1 MADIVPQQTQSLA
14 ANDGLDNLTAAQAAE
29 QARSVVDTTKSGASN
44 PELFAAVTRV
54 RQEARAAGASEQ
66 EVNRLVNIQTIRTL
80 REQSGATQPTATIT
94 AATTGSGAAAPVTQ
108 VSDPTAEYDALSSKL
123 QSEAFDGYSNDE
135 LKDYAK
141 TQQEML
147 DEFNDANRDA
157 INNGTLTPE
166 QEREWKA
173 LQFDRQAILQQIE
186 KRGLL
191 KGKPQ
196 CFKKESDNSYVFTD
210 TPECEQFLKTV
221 IGNNLAALAQKKYS
235 LPDPCGTSELA
246 KINTALQKFFIT
258 LKGIKKYGNLYLN
271 GVLNKTSN
279 LISLVRSTSTIIS
292 SVLKGLVQRF
302 RNYILYKIRRGIIDV
317 IDKLFPNLVTNVK
330 NTLFQR
336 IIDTILCKFKDI
348 IKGLKDLVVDFLFE
362 LIGKVANAPFCV
374 AEQFTNALVNNLA
387 SSIDKAIGPVLEDI
401 TEVLG
406 GVTKFAGQVFE
417 ALDFILGFEA
427 FLCAKPNCPEINE
440 YAAGPWGGPSPT
452 NPNAFERFLASPD
465 LDAGEATTFIN
476 NTLNDTLGLGFLDKG
491 VGGESIQAP
500 PGSVTDCSTAPFKC
514 GPPTVEFFG
523 GGGAGAVGAAVVD
536 TAGKIL
542 GVDLVYG
549 GSSYTRPPFVTFMDS
564 CGRGNYASGY
574 TKIDDNGQVIEVV
587 MVNNGSGY
595 MNIVDGTTEF
605 DDDPEDITIPFPVE
619 ERVTDY
625 VVCLK
630 EIEVISTGI
639 GYLPT
644 DEITITPD
652 IPNLKARV
660 KMTEAGQIIAIDVL
674 EEACNLTTIPEIT
687 INSLTGG
694 GLQVRPILTFT
705 RIEDFDRLAGA
716 PAPQDLVR
724 VIDCVS

>member
-1 MADIVPQQTQSLA
+1 MADPTVSFTTASGTTTYVKIGGEWYKQTGIGDSRIPVGQGDPSPQNLDSSYEVSQPAQVIPQETLA
-14 ANDGLDNLTAAQAAE
+14 AP
-29 QARSVVDTTKSGASN
+29 GA
-44 PELFAAVTRV
+44 P
-54 RQEARAAGASEQ
+54 GAPAP
-66 EVNRLVNIQTIRTL
+66 
-80 REQSGATQPTATIT
+80 GATQPVAEVADPAETAGIDVNTLSDEDLADLAKENQRALDLLNDGLST
-94 AATTGSGAAAPVTQ
+94 QTGP
-108 VSDPTAEYDALSSKL
+108 L
-123 QSEAFDGYSNDE
+123 SEAQKEAYEAVLAERNVILRES
-135 LKDYAK
+135 AK
-141 TQQEML
+141 R
-147 DEFNDANRDA
+147 NPN
-157 INNGTLTPE
+157 
-166 QEREWKA
+166 
-173 LQFDRQAILQQIE
+173 
-186 KRGLL
+186 
-191 KGKPQ
+191 
-196 CFKKESDNSYVFTD
+196 CVKKESDNSYTFD
-210 TPECEQFLKTV
+210 KTPECEQFLKSV
-221 IGNNLAALAQKKYS
+221 LANNMAALAQKKYS

-317 IDKLFPNLVTNVK
+317 IDKLFPNLVANIK

-401 TEVLG
+401 ADVLG
-406 GVTKFAGQVFE
+406 NVTRFAGQVFE

-440 YAAGPWGGPSPT
+440 FAAGPWGGPSPT

-491 VGGESIQAP
+491 VNGEQITAP

-564 CGRGNYASGY
+564 CGSGNYASGY

-595 MNIVDGTTEF
+595 LNIVDGTTEF
-605 DDDPEDITIPFPVE
+605 DDDPADITIPFPVE

>member
-1 MADIVPQQTQSLA
+1 MADIVPQETQSLA
-14 ANDGLDNLTAAQAAE
+14 ANDGLDNLTPQPVAE
-29 QARSVVDTTKSGASN
+29 VADPTETAGIDVNTLSDEDLADLAKENQ
-44 PELFAAVTRV
+44 
-54 RQEARAAGASEQ
+54 RALDLLNDGFVQ
-66 EVNRLVNIQTIRTL
+66 
-80 REQSGATQPTATIT
+80 
-94 AATTGSGAAAPVTQ
+94 TGS
-108 VSDPTAEYDALSSKL
+108 L
-123 QSEAFDGYSNDE
+123 SEAQKEVYEAVLAERNVILGE
-135 LKDYAK
+135 AAK
-141 TQQEML
+141 R
-147 DEFNDANRDA
+147 NPN
-157 INNGTLTPE
+157 
-166 QEREWKA
+166 
-173 LQFDRQAILQQIE
+173 
-186 KRGLL
+186 
-191 KGKPQ
+191 
-196 CFKKESDNSYVFTD
+196 CVKKESDNSYTFD
-210 TPECEQFLKTV
+210 NTPECEQFLKTV

-387 SSIDKAIGPVLEDI
+387 SGIDKAIGPVLDEISD
-401 TEVLG
+401 VLG

-440 YAAGPWGGPSPT
+440 FAAGPWGGPSPT

-491 VGGESIQAP
+491 VGGESIQAA
-500 PGSVTDCSTAPFKC
+500 PGSITNCSTAPFRC

-564 CGRGNYASGY
+564 CGRGSYASGY

-605 DDDPEDITIPFPVE
+605 DDDPADITIPFPVE

-674 EEACNLTTIPEIT
+674 EEVCNLTTIPEIT
-687 INSLTGG
+687 INSLMGG

>member
-1 MADIVPQQTQSLA
+1 MADPTVSFTTASGTTTYVKIGGEWYKQTGVGDSRIPVGQGDPSPQNLDRSYEVSQPAQVIPQETLA
-14 ANDGLDNLTAAQAAE
+14 AP
-29 QARSVVDTTKSGASN
+29 GA
-44 PELFAAVTRV
+44 PAP
-54 RQEARAAGASEQ
+54 
-66 EVNRLVNIQTIRTL
+66 
-80 REQSGATQPTATIT
+80 GATQPVAEVADPTETAGVDVSTLSDEDL
-94 AATTGSGAAAPVTQ
+94 AEEAKLSQRALDLLNDGFVQTGS
-108 VSDPTAEYDALSSKL
+108 L
-123 QSEAFDGYSNDE
+123 SEAQKEVYEAVLAERNVILGE
-135 LKDYAK
+135 AAK
-141 TQQEML
+141 R
-147 DEFNDANRDA
+147 NPN
-157 INNGTLTPE
+157 
-166 QEREWKA
+166 
-173 LQFDRQAILQQIE
+173 
-186 KRGLL
+186 
-191 KGKPQ
+191 
-196 CFKKESDNSYVFTD
+196 CVKKESDNSYTFD
-210 TPECEQFLKTV
+210 KTPECEQFLKSV
-221 IGNNLAALAQKKYS
+221 LAKNMAALSNSKYAS
-235 LPDPCGTSELA
+235 PNPCGTSELA

-387 SSIDKAIGPVLEDI
+387 SGIDKAIGPVLDEISD
-401 TEVLG
+401 VLG

-440 YAAGPWGGPSPT
+440 FAAGPWGGPSPT
-452 NPNAFERFLASPD
+452 NPNAFERFLSSPD

-476 NTLNDTLGLGFLDKG
+476 NTLNDKLGLGFLDKG

-549 GSSYTRPPFVTFMDS
+549 GTSYTRPPFVTFMDS

-574 TKIDDNGQVIEVV
+574 TKIDNDGRVTEVI

-595 MNIVDGTTEF
+595 LNAFDGTTEF
-605 DDDPEDITIPFPVE
+605 DDDPERNTIPFPTE
-619 ERVTDY
+619 EEVTDY

-630 EIEVISTGI
+630 GIEVISTGI
-639 GYLPT
+639 GYQPT

-660 KMTEAGQIIAIDVL
+660 KMTEAGQIIAIDIL
-674 EEACNLTTIPEIT
+674 EQSCNLTTVPEIT
-687 INSLTGG
+687 INSLMGG

>member
-1 MADIVPQQTQSLA
+1 
-14 ANDGLDNLTAAQAAE
+14 
-29 QARSVVDTTKSGASN
+29 
-44 PELFAAVTRV
+44 
-54 RQEARAAGASEQ
+54 
-66 EVNRLVNIQTIRTL
+66 
-80 REQSGATQPTATIT
+80 
-94 AATTGSGAAAPVTQ
+94 
-108 VSDPTAEYDALSSKL
+108 
-123 QSEAFDGYSNDE
+123 
-135 LKDYAK
+135 
-141 TQQEML
+141 
-147 DEFNDANRDA
+147 
-157 INNGTLTPE
+157 
-166 QEREWKA
+166 
-173 LQFDRQAILQQIE
+173 
-186 KRGLL
+186 
-191 KGKPQ
+191 
-196 CFKKESDNSYVFTD
+196 
-210 TPECEQFLKTV
+210 
-221 IGNNLAALAQKKYS
+221 
-235 LPDPCGTSELA
+235 
-246 KINTALQKFFIT
+246 
-258 LKGIKKYGNLYLN
+258 
-271 GVLNKTSN
+271 VLNKTSN
-279 LISLVRSTSTIIS
+279 LISLVRSTSTIIA

-302 RNYILYKIRRGIIDV
+302 RNYVLYKIRRGIIDV
-317 IDKLFPNLVTNVK
+317 LDKLFPNLAANIK
-330 NTLFQR
+330 NTVFQK

-348 IKGLKDLVVDFLFE
+348 IKGLKDLVIDFLFE

-387 SSIDKAIGPVLEDI
+387 SSIDKAIGPVLDEIGDI
-401 TEVLG
+401 LG
-406 GVTKFAGQVFE
+406 GATKFAGQIFE
-417 ALDFILGFEA
+417 ALDYIIGFEA

-452 NPNAFERFLASPD
+452 NPNAFEKFLASPD
-465 LDAGEATTFIN
+465 LDAGETTTFIN
-476 NTLNDTLGLGFLDKG
+476 DTLNGTLGLGFLDKG
-491 VGGESIQAP
+491 VNGEQITAS

-523 GGGAGAVGAAVVD
+523 GGGIGAVGAAVVD
-536 TAGKIL
+536 TTGKIL

-595 MNIVDGTTEF
+595 LNVVDGTTEF
-605 DDDPEDITIPFPVE
+605 DDDPADVTIRPPVE
-619 ERVTDY
+619 EKVTDY

-652 IPNLKARV
+652 ISNLKARV

-716 PAPQDLVR
+716 PEPRDLVR

>member
-1 MADIVPQQTQSLA
+1 MAAPNYTYEPYSQKSPDGKEIVILYTNGGSPVSILKE
-14 ANDGLDNLTAAQAAE
+14 NL
-29 QARSVVDTTKSGASN
+29 
-44 PELFAAVTRV
+44 P
-54 RQEARAAGASEQ
+54 AGAQPISGVVETQ
-66 EVNRLVNIQTIRTL
+66 VVTEETAGAAAP
-80 REQSGATQPTATIT
+80 GATQPVVKVADPTEIGGVDVRT
-94 AATTGSGAAAPVTQ
+94 
-108 VSDPTAEYDALSSKL
+108 VSDEEFADLLKENKTTLDLL
-123 QSEAFDGYSNDE
+123 NDE
-135 LKDYAK
+135 ISTQTGPLSDEQNSVYARVFAERNILLEEGKKRSAKCDKPEDKK
-141 TQQEML
+141 TKQS
-147 DEFNDANRDA
+147 D
-157 INNGTLTPE
+157 TP
-166 QEREWKA
+166 QTR
-173 LQFDRQAILQQIE
+173 
-186 KRGLL
+186 
-191 KGKPQ
+191 
-196 CFKKESDNSYVFTD
+196 SN
-210 TPECEQFLKTV
+210 TPECEQFLKSALA
-221 IGNNLAALAQKKYS
+221 NNLAALAQKKYS

-387 SSIDKAIGPVLEDI
+387 SGIDKAIGPVLDEISD
-401 TEVLG
+401 VLG

-440 YAAGPWGGPSPT
+440 FAAGPWGGPSPT

-465 LDAGEATTFIN
+465 LDAGEATRFIN
-476 NTLNDTLGLGFLDKG
+476 DTLNNTLGLGFLDKG
-491 VGGESIQAP
+491 VNGESIQAA

-595 MNIVDGTTEF
+595 LNAFDGTTEF

-644 DEITITPD
+644 DEIAITPD

-674 EEACNLTTIPEIT
+674 EEVCNLTTVPEIT
-687 INSLTGG
+687 INSLMGG

>member
-1 MADIVPQQTQSLA
+1 MADIVPEEKQPLSA
-14 ANDGLDNLTAAQAAE
+14 SDGLDNLTAAQAAE
-29 QARSVVDTTKSGASN
+29 QARTVVDTTKTGASN

-80 REQSGATQPTATIT
+80 REQSGGTTAAAP
-94 AATTGSGAAAPVTQ
+94 AATTTSVTP

-191 KGKPQ
+191 KGKPE

-210 TPECEQFLKTV
+210 TPECEQFV
-221 IGNNLAALAQKKYS
+221 NSIIGNNLAALAQKKYS
-235 LPDPCGTSELA
+235 LPDPCGTSEMA
-246 KINTALQKFFIT
+246 KINTELQKFFIT
-258 LKGIKKYGNLYLN
+258 LKGIRKYANLYVN
-271 GVLNKTSN
+271 GTLNK
-279 LISLVRSTSTIIS
+279 ISSVTTLVRSTSTIIA

-317 IDKLFPNLVTNVK
+317 IDMLFPNLATNVK
-330 NTLFQR
+330 NSVFQR

-348 IKGLKDLVVDFLFE
+348 ISGLKDLVVDFLFE
-362 LIGKVANAPFCV
+362 LIGKIANAPFCV
-374 AEQFTNALVNNLA
+374 AEQFTNALVNNLGA
-387 SSIDKAIGPVLEDI
+387 SIDKAIGPVLSEIGDA
-401 TEVLG
+401 LG
-406 GVTKFAGQVFE
+406 GAVKFAGQVFE
-417 ALDFILGFEA
+417 ALDFILGFES
-427 FLCAKPNCPEINE
+427 FLCAKPNCPELLE

-452 NPNAFERFLASPD
+452 NPNDFEKFLASPT
-465 LDAGEATTFIN
+465 LDAGEATQFIN

-500 PGSVTDCSTAPFKC
+500 PGSVTDCSTAPFRC

-523 GGGAGAVGAAVVD
+523 GGGIGAVGSAVVD

-549 GSSYTRPPFVTFMDS
+549 GSNYTRPPFVTFMDS
-564 CGRGNYASGY
+564 CGRGEYASGY
-574 TKIDDNGQVIEVV
+574 TKIDDNGQVTEVV
-587 MVNNGSGY
+587 MINNGSGY
-595 MNIVDGTTEF
+595 MNTVDGTTEF
-605 DDDPEDITIPFPVE
+605 DDDPADVSIPFPVE
-619 ERVTDY
+619 QKVTDY

-630 EIEVISTGI
+630 ELQIVSTGI
-639 GYLPT
+639 GYKPT
-644 DEITITPD
+644 DEITVTPD

-660 KMTEAGQIIAIDVL
+660 KMTEEGQIIAIDVL
-674 EEACNLTTIPEIT
+674 EQACNLTTIPEIT

-694 GLQVRPILTFT
+694 GLEVRPILTFT
-705 RIEDFDRLAGA
+705 KIEDFDRLEGA
-716 PAPQDLVR
+716 PTPQDLVR

>member
-1 MADIVPQQTQSLA
+1 MAAPNYTYEPYSQKSPDGKEIVILYTNGGSPVSILKE
-14 ANDGLDNLTAAQAAE
+14 NLP
-29 QARSVVDTTKSGASN
+29 SGAQPISGSV
-44 PELFAAVTRV
+44 ETQVLS
-54 RQEARAAGASEQ
+54 QETAPGAPAP
-66 EVNRLVNIQTIRTL
+66 
-80 REQSGATQPTATIT
+80 GATQPVAEVADPTEIGGVDVKTVSDEELADLLKENQR
-94 AATTGSGAAAPVTQ
+94 ALDLLNDGFVQTGSLSDEQNSVYAAV
-108 VSDPTAEYDALSSKL
+108 
-123 QSEAFDGYSNDE
+123 F
-135 LKDYAK
+135 
-141 TQQEML
+141 
-147 DEFNDANRDA
+147 ANR
-157 INNGTLTPE
+157 N
-166 QEREWKA
+166 
-173 LQFDRQAILQQIE
+173 ILLE
-186 KRGLL
+186 ESKKRN
-191 KGKPQ
+191 PN
-196 CFKKESDNSYVFTD
+196 CVKKESDNSYTFD
-210 TPECEQFLKTV
+210 KTPECEQFLKSV
-221 IGNNLAALAQKKYS
+221 LANNMAALAQKKYS

-401 TEVLG
+401 ADVLG
-406 GVTKFAGQVFE
+406 NVTRFAGQVFE

-440 YAAGPWGGPSPT
+440 FAAGPWGGPSPT

-491 VGGESIQAP
+491 VNGEQITAP

-564 CGRGNYASGY
+564 CGSGNYASGY

-595 MNIVDGTTEF
+595 LNIVDGTTEF
-605 DDDPEDITIPFPVE
+605 DDDPADITIPFPVE